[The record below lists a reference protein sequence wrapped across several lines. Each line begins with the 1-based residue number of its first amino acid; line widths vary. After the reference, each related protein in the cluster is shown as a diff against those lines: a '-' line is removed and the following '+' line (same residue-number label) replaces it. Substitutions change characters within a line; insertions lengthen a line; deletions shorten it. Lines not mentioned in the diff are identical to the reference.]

1 MPDKIEIIEG
11 FVGESFEKQVLKLLP
26 NKVIKRRNRNQIL
39 RYGSNKPYDNGLV
52 SDVVPQFLEKETKAF
67 FRNLKNQDLEFDSVT
82 INEYLEGQIIDWHI
96 DKPASGSSIYIISL
110 LSDANLSFRLG
121 EVVVDYF
128 VPRFSLT
135 IFSEDLRWKWQ
146 HSLKAEQRR
155 VSVVF
160 RNSKEKV

>member
-1 MPDKIEIIEG
+1 MPNKIEIIEG
-11 FVGESFEKQVLKLLP
+11 FVGESFEKEVLKLLP

-52 SDVVPQFLEKETKAF
+52 SDVVPAIFKNLAF
-67 FRNLKNQDLEFDSVT
+67 NHFIGKDLEFDSVT

-110 LSDANLSFRLG
+110 VSDATLSFRLG
-121 EVVVDYF
+121 DEIVNYF

-160 RNSKEKV
+160 RNSQEKV